1 MSIQLIQGNQITIDD
16 IREAVYLDGLSYD
29 KCYRGNLDLCMT
41 WFRKNPGIYDMIRNL
56 NNRHIIAYTSVI
68 PVTSACY
75 RKIRSGEMIDTKITA
90 DMITENGDYVYLS
103 SIVIHPDWRSFLICK
118 TLLRAVDTKLAS
130 LQPKKIL
137 ADAVSESGKR
147 LCRLLG
153 MRSIGPTTHGSELF
167 EKS

>member
-1 MSIQLIQGNQITIDD
+1 MSTQLIQGNQITKDD
-16 IREAVYLDGLSYD
+16 IREAVYLDGLSYE
-29 KCYRGNLDLCMT
+29 KCYRGSLDLCMT
-41 WFRKNPGIYDMIRNL
+41 WFHKNSGIYDMIRDIDT
-56 NNRHIIAYTSVI
+56 RHVIAYTNVI
-68 PVTSACY
+68 PVTSECY
-75 RKIRSGEMIDTKITA
+75 KKIRTGEMIDTKITA

-118 TLLRAVDTKLAS
+118 TLLRAIDVKLES

-147 LCRLLG
+147 LCQLLG
-153 MRSIGPTTHGSELF
+153 MRSIGPTSHGSELF